1 MTHSPTPELVTYYHA
16 VLLRRRPRHLLPR
29 RSLTPKASSPITTAF
44 SYAEGLVTYYHSVLL
59 RRRRRHYY
67 HGVLLRRRRRHLLPR
82 RSLTPKASSPIPTAF
97 SYAEGLVTYYH
108 GVLLRRR
115 PRHLLPR
122 RSLTPKA
129 SSPITTAFSYAEGLV
144 TYYHGVLL
152 RRRRSLIKAQGCRN
166 PGG

>member
-1 MTHSPTPELVTYYHA
+1 MISSSSTTSTEPFRA
-16 VLLRRRPRHLLPR
+16 FRFSVLIKGASLATSQRKIHDPLANAGTRHLLPR
-29 RSLTPKASSPITTAF
+29 RSLTPKASSPIT
-44 SYAEGLVTYYHSVLL
+44 
-59 RRRRRHYY
+59 
-67 HGVLLRRRRRHLLPR
+67 
-82 RSLTPKASSPIPTAF
+82 TAF

-129 SSPITTAFSYAEGLV
+129 SSPITTPFSYAEGVV
-144 TYYHGVLL
+144 TYYHAVPL
-152 RRRRSLIKAQGCRN
+152 RRRRSLIQAQGCRN